1 MICGSIASGGTLGII
16 IPPSVILV
24 IYAYLTEQSVQE
36 LFFAA
41 LIPGLI
47 AVVLYMVA
55 IRIYLLIYPLHQ
67 SLDKKALLIL
77 EHRTDQSILDQI
89 CREIAKILS

>member
-1 MICGSIASGGTLGII
+1 M
-16 IPPSVILV
+16 

-47 AVVLYMVA
+47 AVVLYMIA
-55 IRIYLLIYPLHQ
+55 IRIYLLIYPSQGGHGTKMPCKERVAAI
-67 SLDKKALLIL
+67 SKVFPIFLIFVIISNGL
-77 EHRTDQSILDQI
+77 NFGISVDQPVPIP
-89 CREIAKILS
+89 